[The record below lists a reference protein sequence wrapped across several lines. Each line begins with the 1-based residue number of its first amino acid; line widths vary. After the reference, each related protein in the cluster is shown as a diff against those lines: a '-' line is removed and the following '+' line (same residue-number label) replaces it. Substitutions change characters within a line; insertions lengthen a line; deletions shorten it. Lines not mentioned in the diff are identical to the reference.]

1 MTGRLILIFFCSVL
15 FSLGGC
21 KDSPG
26 YRVENYKELKLT
38 EMPEDITIP
47 SGAWDLLEMQAS
59 GVETSSAGQ
68 IVFSEI
74 HVFLVQKNPG
84 IIQDEAVKIS
94 LPKGG
99 GTLDLAQYV
108 NPQRGTFYVGFE
120 FPSFEGSSETKV
132 IFVSGARK
140 RKIGGQI
147 FGAGCNQFFDITER
161 FFKEM
166 KSEGIK
172 VNTFQ
177 ERYLSVL
184 GGTFL
189 FSAKKDKE
197 VHVAQVSFRHSGF
210 SPLFC
215 REQ

>member
-1 MTGRLILIFFCSVL
+1 MFYFLVL
-15 FSLGGC
+15 FAFVGC
-21 KDSPG
+21 ENSTG

-38 EMPEDITIP
+38 EMPQDITIP
-47 SGAWDLLEMQAS
+47 SGAWDLLEMQPPGTEVS
-59 GVETSSAGQ
+59 NSENV
-68 IVFSEI
+68 VFSEVN
-74 HVFLVQKNPG
+74 VFLVQKNPG
-84 IIQDEAVKIS
+84 IIKGEAVKIV

-99 GTLDLAQYV
+99 GTIDLAQYV
-108 NPQRGTFYVGFE
+108 GANRGTFYVGFE
-120 FPSFEGSSETKV
+120 FPSMEGTQENKI

-140 RKIGGQI
+140 RKIGGQV

-161 FFKEM
+161 FVKEM
-166 KSEGIK
+166 KSEGLK

-189 FSAKKDKE
+189 FSAKKGKE

-210 SPLFC
+210 SHLFC

>member
-1 MTGRLILIFFCSVL
+1 MFFCCVFFL
-15 FSLGGC
+15 LGGC

-38 EMPEDITIP
+38 EMPEDISIP
-47 SGAWDLLEMQAS
+47 SGAWDALEMQHPGA
-59 GVETSSAGQ
+59 ETSSSGQ

-74 HVFLVQKNPG
+74 NVFLVQKNPG
-84 IIQDEAVKIS
+84 IIQDEAVKIV

-108 NPQRGTFYVGFE
+108 SDKRGTFYVGFE
-120 FPSFEGSSETKV
+120 FPSFEGATEKKV
-132 IFVSGARK
+132 IFLSGARK

-147 FGAGCNQFFDITER
+147 FGAGCNQFFDITDR

-166 KSEGIK
+166 KGEGIK

-197 VHVAQVSFRHSGF
+197 VHIAQVSFRHSGF

-215 REQ
+215 RE